1 MKHCRDC
8 NIVLDNENW
17 YSSLQKASTY
27 LCNKC
32 NAKRSKK
39 WSLEN
44 PEKVKES
51 RRKTKLKQ
59 KYGISVE
66 EYDRMF
72 KEQQGK
78 CYLCNNEHS
87 RRPLNVDHCH
97 KTGKIRKLLCDKC
110 NLALGLVDDSV
121 ELLENFIRYLK

>member
-1 MKHCRDC
+1 LKICKDC
-8 NIVLDNENW
+8 SVELTDENW
-17 YSSLQKASTY
+17 YKSLQNARTY
-27 LCNKC
+27 LCNTC
-32 NAKRSKK
+32 NKIRSKQWANK
-39 WSLEN
+39 N
-44 PEKVKES
+44 PEKLKEV

-66 EYDRMF
+66 EYNKMF
-72 KEQQGK
+72 VEQNGK
-78 CYLCNNEHS
+78 CYLCNKEHE

-97 KTGKIRKLLCDKC
+97 KTGIVRKLLCDKC